1 MNSLKSIHS
10 FNHVINIDSI
20 ALYQTLG
27 RQKEKTE
34 ERHSEL
40 CVPRHVEADGTI
52 YLPNPKCVTATT
64 AHTYVLLFMPAFINL
79 CIEQV
84 LSQALR

>member
-40 CVPRHVEADGTI
+40 CVPRHLEADGTL
-52 YLPNPKCVTATT
+52 YLPNPKSCYSHH
-64 AHTYVLLFMPAFINL
+64 HTHIRSVIHA
-79 CIEQV
+79 CIH
-84 LSQALR
+84 